1 MTDGEADGTWRHWTR
16 PPEHVQFA
24 PVRPDATPQ
33 RAAYEAAAL
42 EDTATDLSQ
51 LSVQEL
57 IARLST
63 RAPVPGGGS
72 AAGIAGSLGAA
83 LVSMVVELTLGR
95 PDAAGRAAD
104 LEAIGEE
111 ARRRRDELLDLAQ
124 ADAAAYDR
132 VVQARRLPK
141 DTEAERAERRRALD
155 GANREAAEIPFAIA
169 RTADSVL
176 DLAVR
181 LAPIGNPNAASDAG
195 VAAQL
200 ASAAVRGASLNVR
213 INLPSL
219 PADDTLRAE
228 SPAELDRLESSAAE
242 RERQVLDVVLG
253 RIGPS

>member
-1 MTDGEADGTWRHWTR
+1 M
-16 PPEHVQFA
+16 
-24 PVRPDATPQ
+24 RPDATPQ

-83 LVSMVVELTLGR
+83 LVSMVVELTVGR
-95 PDAAGRAAD
+95 PDAAELAAE
-104 LEAIGEE
+104 LGEIGEE

-132 VVQARRLPK
+132 VVQARKLPR
-141 DTEAERAERRRALD
+141 DTDEERASRRLALD
-155 GANREAAEIPFAIA
+155 AANREAADIPLAIA
-169 RTADSVL
+169 RSADAVL

-181 LAPIGNPNAASDAG
+181 LAPIGNPNASSDAG

-213 INLPSL
+213 INLPYL
-219 PADDTLRAE
+219 PAHDALRDEA
-228 SPAELDRLESSAAE
+228 PAELDRLERGAAE
-242 RERQVLDVVLG
+242 RETEALAVVLG

>member
-1 MTDGEADGTWRHWTR
+1 
-16 PPEHVQFA
+16 
-24 PVRPDATPQ
+24 
-33 RAAYEAAAL
+33 L

-83 LVSMVVELTLGR
+83 LVSMVVELTVGR
-95 PDAAGRAAD
+95 PDAAGAAAELD
-104 LEAIGEE
+104 EIGAE
-111 ARRRRDELLDLAQ
+111 ARRLCDELLDLAQ

-132 VVQARRLPK
+132 VVQARKLPR
-141 DTEAERAERRRALD
+141 DTDEQRAERRLRLD
-155 GANREAAEIPFAIA
+155 AANSEAAEIPMRIA
-169 RTADSVL
+169 RAAEAVL
-176 DLAVR
+176 GLAVR

-200 ASAAVRGASLNVR
+200 ASAAVRGAALNVR
-213 INLPSL
+213 INLPYL
-219 PADDTLRAE
+219 PETDPLRVDGPATLE
-228 SPAELDRLESSAAE
+228 RLEAGATELE
-242 RERQVLDVVLG
+242 REALGVVLG